1 MCYEV
6 LSENKMTE
14 KKENL
19 ENYILYNHKW
29 MK

>member
-1 MCYEV
+1 MWYEV
-6 LSENKMTE
+6 LSENKMTA

-19 ENYILYNHKW
+19 ENHILYNHKW